1 MSANAQRQNRKI
13 PTSEIIWVLSR
24 VVLLVLLQLSLD
36 TVTKLNWLSFLG
48 AEAFEK
54 LVYDV
59 MKKVI
64 LTLYLWLFVAVFK
77 KFVISIIIRLF
88 SPFIEKFV
96 IDPVN
101 RSRNLEIIRRYLT
114 YVIYT
119 ISAVVLINIWA
130 YSYVGVWLAGT
141 LGTGVAISL
150 TFVLGLFTSS
160 VLGNVLAY
168 WVLSNVMEFKAGD
181 RIQVGDAYG
190 DVINL
195 GLFFTRIKTIKD
207 ETISIPNILV
217 VGREIKNYSSLSS
230 VLIHVSV
237 TLGYCVD
244 KDDAKSLLI
253 KCAEATEGVLLDED
267 KRPFVLLTELDRYTV
282 TYEINSYT
290 DKPNKLI
297 QIKSDLID
305 NILSGFKEAR
315 IELLSPAHV
324 SVKGELNK

>member
-1 MSANAQRQNRKI
+1 MSTNAQKQHRKI
-13 PTSEIIWVLSR
+13 PTSDIVWVLSR

-36 TVTKLNWLSFLG
+36 TVDKLDWLSFLG

-54 LVYDV
+54 LIYDV
-59 MKKVI
+59 SKKVI

-77 KFVISIIIRLF
+77 KFIISVIVRLF
-88 SPFIEKFV
+88 SPIVDKFAH
-96 IDPVN
+96 DPVN
-101 RSRNLEIIRRYLT
+101 RSQSLEVIRRYLT
-114 YVIYT
+114 YAIYI
-119 ISAVVLINIWA
+119 ISVVVLINIWA

-141 LGTGVAISL
+141 LGTGIAITL

-190 DVINL
+190 DVMSL

-237 TLGYCVD
+237 TLGYDVD
-244 KDDAKSLLI
+244 KEEAKSLLI
-253 KCAEATEGVLLDED
+253 KCAEATEGILLDEN
-267 KRPFVLLTELDRYTV
+267 KRPFVLLTELDKYTV

-305 NILSGFKEAR
+305 NILSGFKEAGV
-315 IELLSPAHV
+315 ELLSPTYV
-324 SVKGELNK
+324 SVKGELNT